1 MINRIID
8 YVADFGVELIK
19 DKINNKREKKEIRNR
34 LANYIKREQSINFDC
49 TPEEEIDFG
58 GLIQYIQTN
67 FLDDVQLRI
76 FGNKEERD
84 RAREDIKTK
93 AIINAKAN
101 NSLSEER
108 AVKIIE
114 TVFDILYDFYN
125 SQQNKDLKLMAAQI
139 ENTVVDQADEIKE
152 IMEEGD
158 KSIVNEIHSLKED
171 ISTSIDK
178 NVSLMKKGEISEVEE
193 KVKTMLNTLG
203 CTHNLYPDYQLVYD
217 SEKNIFYSKPLS
229 KEALEKYPP
238 RISCTGT
245 VEMNGKN
252 VRKIDVETINYAYR
266 HQYPLKLNV
275 VTAKKML
282 GDIVDP
288 VQHEA
293 EELKGTSIIIPPK
306 PFPKAFPCSISF
318 SNDVM
323 FDYILFRVE
332 EILDDETIIMTNRE
346 QENYPFKLK
355 LTINVQL
362 QSMDLSIYKN
372 NPTNEETLHYLKFL
386 VRGKIGEIISIKIL
400 SLGEELGRGKLDCLN
415 YDTDFGSI
423 ENEVAFYEKLVAIE
437 HHFYRTI
444 SVPKEIEYCDFKM
457 ISYLYAL
464 INGDEC
470 KDECASFSIQLP
482 LTEQLR
488 QKILESNNKKSSL
501 SYVGTI
507 KVPIFDEMYEVAVI
521 KTSNSVVYDNFE
533 KLKKLVEILEVGD
546 EIKLKFLP
554 YDGDKIVWSDCIKPD
569 DMVMH

>member
-1 MINRIID
+1 M
-8 YVADFGVELIK
+8 
-19 DKINNKREKKEIRNR
+19 
-34 LANYIKREQSINFDC
+34 
-49 TPEEEIDFG
+49 
-58 GLIQYIQTN
+58 
-67 FLDDVQLRI
+67 
-76 FGNKEERD
+76 
-84 RAREDIKTK
+84 
-93 AIINAKAN
+93 
-101 NSLSEER
+101 
-108 AVKIIE
+108 IE
-114 TVFDILYDFYN
+114 TAVDILYNFYN
-125 SQQNKDLKLMAAQI
+125 SAQNKDLRLMAAQI
-139 ENTVVDQADEIKE
+139 ENTVIDQADEIKE
-152 IMEEGD
+152 IIKEG
-158 KSIVNEIHSLKED
+158 

-178 NVSLMKKGEISEVEE
+178 NVSLMKKGEISEVED

-252 VRKIDVETINYAYR
+252 IDTIDVETINYANR

-293 EELKGTSIIIPPK
+293 EELMGTSIIIPPK
-306 PFPKAFPCSISF
+306 PFPKAFPCSISI
-318 SNDVM
+318 NDAVM
-323 FDYILFRVE
+323 FDYILFRIE

-346 QENYPFKLK
+346 QENCPFKMK
-355 LTINVQL
+355 LSINVKL
-362 QSMDLSIYKN
+362 QCMDLSIQKN
-372 NPTNEETLHYLKFL
+372 NNITNEETLHYLKFL
-386 VRGKIGEIISIKIL
+386 LRGKTGGIISIKIL
-400 SLGEELGRGKLDCLN
+400 SLRKELGSGKLDCLN
-415 YDTDFGSI
+415 YDTGFGSV
-423 ENEVAFYEKLVAIE
+423 ENEVAFYEKIVAIE

-482 LTEQLR
+482 VTEQLR
-488 QKILESNNKKSSL
+488 QIILESNNKKSSL

-507 KVPIFDEMYEVAVI
+507 YVPIFNEMYEIAII
-521 KTSNSVVYDNFE
+521 KTFESVVYDNLE
-533 KLKKLVEILEVGD
+533 KLKKLVELLDIGD

-569 DMVMH
+569 DMDKQ

>member
-1 MINRIID
+1 MITRIID
-8 YVADFGVELIK
+8 YVTDFGVELIK
-19 DKINNKREKKEIRNR
+19 DKINNEREKNEIRNR
-34 LANYIKREQSINFDC
+34 LASYIKREQSINFDC

-67 FLDDVQLRI
+67 FLDDAQLRI

-101 NSLSEER
+101 NSLSQER
-108 AVKIIE
+108 AIKMIE
-114 TVFDILYDFYN
+114 TAVDILYNFYN
-125 SQQNKDLKLMAAQI
+125 SAQNKDLRLMATQI
-139 ENTVVDQADEIKE
+139 ENTVIDQADEIKE
-152 IMEEGD
+152 IIKEG
-158 KSIVNEIHSLKED
+158 

-178 NVSLMKKGEISEVEE
+178 NVSLMKKGEISEVED

-252 VRKIDVETINYAYR
+252 IDTIDVETINYANR

-293 EELKGTSIIIPPK
+293 EELMGTSIIIPPK
-306 PFPKAFPCSISF
+306 PFPKAFPCSISI
-318 SNDVM
+318 NDAVM
-323 FDYILFRVE
+323 FDYILFRIE

-346 QENYPFKLK
+346 QENCPFKMK
-355 LTINVQL
+355 LSINVKL
-362 QSMDLSIYKN
+362 QCMDLSIQKN
-372 NPTNEETLHYLKFL
+372 NNITNEETLHYLKFL
-386 VRGKIGEIISIKIL
+386 LRGKTGGIISIKIL
-400 SLGEELGRGKLDCLN
+400 SLRKELGSGKLDCLN
-415 YDTDFGSI
+415 YDTGFGSV
-423 ENEVAFYEKLVAIE
+423 ENEVAFYEKIVAIE

-482 LTEQLR
+482 VTEQLR
-488 QKILESNNKKSSL
+488 QIILESNNKKSSL

-507 KVPIFDEMYEVAVI
+507 YVPIFNEMYEIAII
-521 KTSNSVVYDNFE
+521 KTFESVVYDNLE
-533 KLKKLVEILEVGD
+533 KLKKLVELLDIGD

-554 YDGDKIVWSDCIKPD
+554 YDGDKIVWSDYIKPD
-569 DMVMH
+569 DMDKQ

>member
-1 MINRIID
+1 MITRIID
-8 YVADFGVELIK
+8 YVTDFGVELIK
-19 DKINNKREKKEIRNR
+19 DKINNEREKNEIRNR
-34 LANYIKREQSINFDC
+34 LASYIKREQSINFDC

-67 FLDDVQLRI
+67 FLDDAQLRI

-101 NSLSEER
+101 NSLSQER
-108 AVKIIE
+108 AIKMIE
-114 TVFDILYDFYN
+114 TAVDILYNFYN
-125 SQQNKDLKLMAAQI
+125 SAQNKDLRLMAAQI
-139 ENTVVDQADEIKE
+139 ENTVIDQADEIKE
-152 IMEEGD
+152 IIKEG
-158 KSIVNEIHSLKED
+158 

-178 NVSLMKKGEISEVEE
+178 NVSLMKKGEISEVED
-193 KVKTMLNTLG
+193 KVKSMLNTLG

-252 VRKIDVETINYAYR
+252 IDTIDVETINYANR

-288 VQHEA
+288 VQHGA
-293 EELKGTSIIIPPK
+293 EELMGTSIIIPPK
-306 PFPKAFPCSISF
+306 PFPKAFPCSISI
-318 SNDVM
+318 NDAVM
-323 FDYILFRVE
+323 FDYILFRIE

-346 QENYPFKLK
+346 QENCPFKMK
-355 LTINVQL
+355 LSINVKL
-362 QSMDLSIYKN
+362 QCMDLSIQKN
-372 NPTNEETLHYLKFL
+372 NNITNEETLHYLKFL
-386 VRGKIGEIISIKIL
+386 LRGKTGGIISIKIL
-400 SLGEELGRGKLDCLN
+400 SLRKELGSGKLDCLN
-415 YDTDFGSI
+415 YDTGFGSV
-423 ENEVAFYEKLVAIE
+423 ENEVAFYEKIVAIE

-444 SVPKEIEYCDFKM
+444 SVPKEIEYCDVKM

-482 LTEQLR
+482 VTEQLR
-488 QKILESNNKKSSL
+488 QIILESNNQKSSL

-507 KVPIFDEMYEVAVI
+507 YVPIFNEMYEIAII
-521 KTSNSVVYDNFE
+521 KTFESVVYDNLE
-533 KLKKLVEILEVGD
+533 KLKKLVELLDIGD

-569 DMVMH
+569 DMDKQ

>member
-1 MINRIID
+1 MITRIID
-8 YVADFGVELIK
+8 YVTDFGVELIK
-19 DKINNKREKKEIRNR
+19 DKINNEREKNEIRNR
-34 LANYIKREQSINFDC
+34 LASYIKREQSINFDC

-67 FLDDVQLRI
+67 FLDDAQLRI

-101 NSLSEER
+101 NSLSQER
-108 AVKIIE
+108 AIKMIE
-114 TVFDILYDFYN
+114 TAVDILYNFYN
-125 SQQNKDLKLMAAQI
+125 SAQNKDLRLMAAQI
-139 ENTVVDQADEIKE
+139 ENTVIDQADEIKE
-152 IMEEGD
+152 IIKEG
-158 KSIVNEIHSLKED
+158 

-178 NVSLMKKGEISEVEE
+178 NVSLMKKGEISEVED
-193 KVKTMLNTLG
+193 KVKSMLNTLG

-252 VRKIDVETINYAYR
+252 IDTIDVETINYANR

-293 EELKGTSIIIPPK
+293 EELMGTSIIIPPK
-306 PFPKAFPCSISF
+306 PFPKAFPCSISI
-318 SNDVM
+318 NDAVM
-323 FDYILFRVE
+323 FDYILFRIE

-346 QENYPFKLK
+346 QENCPFKMK
-355 LTINVQL
+355 LSINVKL
-362 QSMDLSIYKN
+362 QCMDLSIQKN
-372 NPTNEETLHYLKFL
+372 NNITNEETLHYLKFL
-386 VRGKIGEIISIKIL
+386 LRGKTGGIISIKIL
-400 SLGEELGRGKLDCLN
+400 SLRKELGSGKLDCLN
-415 YDTDFGSI
+415 YDTGFGSV
-423 ENEVAFYEKLVAIE
+423 ENEVAFYEKIVAIE

-444 SVPKEIEYCDFKM
+444 SVPKEIEYCDVKM

-470 KDECASFSIQLP
+470 KDECASFSIKLP
-482 LTEQLR
+482 VTEQLR
-488 QKILESNNKKSSL
+488 QIILESNNKKSSL

-507 KVPIFDEMYEVAVI
+507 YVPIFNEMYEIAII
-521 KTSNSVVYDNFE
+521 KTFESVVYDNLE
-533 KLKKLVEILEVGD
+533 KLKKLVELLDIGD

-569 DMVMH
+569 DMDKQ

>member
-1 MINRIID
+1 MITRIID
-8 YVADFGVELIK
+8 YVTDFGVELIK
-19 DKINNKREKKEIRNR
+19 DKINNEREKNEIRNR
-34 LANYIKREQSINFDC
+34 LASYIKREQSINFDC

-67 FLDDVQLRI
+67 FLDDAQLRI

-101 NSLSEER
+101 NSLSQER
-108 AVKIIE
+108 AIKMIE
-114 TVFDILYDFYN
+114 TAVDILYNFYN
-125 SQQNKDLKLMAAQI
+125 SAQNKDLRLMAAQI
-139 ENTVVDQADEIKE
+139 ENTVIDQADEIKE
-152 IMEEGD
+152 IIKEG
-158 KSIVNEIHSLKED
+158 

-178 NVSLMKKGEISEVEE
+178 NVSLMKKGEISEVED
-193 KVKTMLNTLG
+193 KVKSMLNTLG

-229 KEALEKYPP
+229 KEVLEKYPP

-252 VRKIDVETINYAYR
+252 IDTIDVETINYANR

-293 EELKGTSIIIPPK
+293 EELMGTSIIIPPK
-306 PFPKAFPCSISF
+306 PFPKAFPCSISI
-318 SNDVM
+318 NDAVM
-323 FDYILFRVE
+323 FDYILFRIE

-346 QENYPFKLK
+346 QENCPFKMK
-355 LTINVQL
+355 LSINVKL
-362 QSMDLSIYKN
+362 QCMDLSIQKN
-372 NPTNEETLHYLKFL
+372 NNITNEETLHYLKFL
-386 VRGKIGEIISIKIL
+386 LRGKTGGIISIKIL
-400 SLGEELGRGKLDCLN
+400 SLRKELGSGKLDCLN
-415 YDTDFGSI
+415 YDTGFGSV
-423 ENEVAFYEKLVAIE
+423 ENEVAFYEKIVAIE

-444 SVPKEIEYCDFKM
+444 SVPKEIEYCDVKM

-482 LTEQLR
+482 VTEQLR
-488 QKILESNNKKSSL
+488 QIILESNNQKSSL

-507 KVPIFDEMYEVAVI
+507 YVPIFNEMYEIAII
-521 KTSNSVVYDNFE
+521 KTFESVVYDNLE
-533 KLKKLVEILEVGD
+533 KLKKLVELLDIGD

-569 DMVMH
+569 DMDKQ

>member
-1 MINRIID
+1 MITRIID
-8 YVADFGVELIK
+8 YVTDFGVELIK
-19 DKINNKREKKEIRNR
+19 DKINNEREKNEIRNR
-34 LANYIKREQSINFDC
+34 LASYIKREQSINFDC

-67 FLDDVQLRI
+67 FLDDAQLRI

-101 NSLSEER
+101 NSLSQER
-108 AVKIIE
+108 AIKMIE
-114 TVFDILYDFYN
+114 TAVDILYNFYN
-125 SQQNKDLKLMAAQI
+125 SAQNKDLRLMATQI
-139 ENTVVDQADEIKE
+139 ENTVIDQADEIKE
-152 IMEEGD
+152 IIKEG
-158 KSIVNEIHSLKED
+158 

-178 NVSLMKKGEISEVEE
+178 NVSLMKKGEISEVED

-203 CTHNLYPDYQLVYD
+203 CTHNLYLDYQLVYD

-252 VRKIDVETINYAYR
+252 IDTIDVETINYANR

-293 EELKGTSIIIPPK
+293 EELMGTSIIIPPK
-306 PFPKAFPCSISF
+306 PFPKAFPCSISI
-318 SNDVM
+318 NDAVM
-323 FDYILFRVE
+323 FDYILFRIE

-372 NPTNEETLHYLKFL
+372 NPTNEETLHYLEFL

-415 YDTDFGSI
+415 YNTDFGSI

-482 LTEQLR
+482 VTEQLR
-488 QKILESNNKKSSL
+488 QIILESNNKKSSL

-507 KVPIFDEMYEVAVI
+507 YVPIFNEMYEIAII
-521 KTSNSVVYDNFE
+521 KTFESVVYDNLE
-533 KLKKLVEILEVGD
+533 KLKKLVELLDIGD

-569 DMVMH
+569 DMDKQ

>member
-1 MINRIID
+1 MITRIID
-8 YVADFGVELIK
+8 YVTDFGVELIK
-19 DKINNKREKKEIRNR
+19 DKINNEREKNEIRNR
-34 LANYIKREQSINFDC
+34 LASYIKREQSINFDC

-67 FLDDVQLRI
+67 FLDDAQLRI

-101 NSLSEER
+101 NSLSQER
-108 AVKIIE
+108 AIKMIE
-114 TVFDILYDFYN
+114 TAVDILYNFYN
-125 SQQNKDLKLMAAQI
+125 SAQNKDLRLMAAQI
-139 ENTVVDQADEIKE
+139 ENTVIDQADEIKE
-152 IMEEGD
+152 IIKEG
-158 KSIVNEIHSLKED
+158 

-178 NVSLMKKGEISEVEE
+178 NVSLMKKGEISEVED
-193 KVKTMLNTLG
+193 KVKSMLNTLG

-252 VRKIDVETINYAYR
+252 IDTIDVETINYANR

-293 EELKGTSIIIPPK
+293 EELMGTSIIIPPK
-306 PFPKAFPCSISF
+306 PFPKAFPCSISI
-318 SNDVM
+318 NDAVM
-323 FDYILFRVE
+323 FDYILFRIE

-346 QENYPFKLK
+346 QENCPFKMK
-355 LTINVQL
+355 LSINVKL
-362 QSMDLSIYKN
+362 QCMDLSIQKN
-372 NPTNEETLHYLKFL
+372 NNITNEETLHYLKFL
-386 VRGKIGEIISIKIL
+386 LRGKTGGIISIKIL
-400 SLGEELGRGKLDCLN
+400 SLRKELGSGKLDCLN
-415 YDTDFGSI
+415 YDTGFGSV
-423 ENEVAFYEKLVAIE
+423 ENEVAFYEKIVAIE

-444 SVPKEIEYCDFKM
+444 SVPKEIEYCDVKM

-482 LTEQLR
+482 VTEQLR
-488 QKILESNNKKSSL
+488 QIILESNNKKSSL

-507 KVPIFDEMYEVAVI
+507 YVPIFNEMYEIAII
-521 KTSNSVVYDNFE
+521 KTFESVVYDNLE
-533 KLKKLVEILEVGD
+533 KLKKLVELLDIGD

-569 DMVMH
+569 DMDKQ

>member
-1 MINRIID
+1 MITRIID

-19 DKINNKREKKEIRNR
+19 DKINNEREKKEIRDR

-84 RAREDIKTK
+84 RAREDIKAK

-114 TVFDILYDFYN
+114 TVFDILYNFYN
-125 SQQNKDLKLMAAQI
+125 SAQNKDLRLMAAQI
-139 ENTVVDQADEIKE
+139 ENTVIDQADEIKE
-152 IMEEGD
+152 IIKEG
-158 KSIVNEIHSLKED
+158 

-178 NVSLMKKGEISEVEE
+178 NVSLMKKGEISEVED

-252 VRKIDVETINYAYR
+252 IDTIDVETINYANR

-293 EELKGTSIIIPPK
+293 EELMGTSIIIPPK
-306 PFPKAFPCSISF
+306 PFPKAFPCSISI
-318 SNDVM
+318 NDAVM
-323 FDYILFRVE
+323 FDYILFRIE

-346 QENYPFKLK
+346 QENCPFKMK
-355 LTINVQL
+355 LSINVKL
-362 QSMDLSIYKN
+362 QCMDLSIQKN
-372 NPTNEETLHYLKFL
+372 NNITNEETLHYLKFL
-386 VRGKIGEIISIKIL
+386 LRGKTGGIISIKIL
-400 SLGEELGRGKLDCLN
+400 SLRKELGSGKLDCLN
-415 YDTDFGSI
+415 YDTGFGSV
-423 ENEVAFYEKLVAIE
+423 ENEVAFYEKIVAIE

-482 LTEQLR
+482 VTEQLR
-488 QKILESNNKKSSL
+488 QIILESNNKKSSL

-507 KVPIFDEMYEVAVI
+507 YVPIFNEMYEIAII
-521 KTSNSVVYDNFE
+521 KTFESVVYDNLE
-533 KLKKLVEILEVGD
+533 KLKKLVELLDIGD

-569 DMVMH
+569 DMDKQ

>member
-1 MINRIID
+1 MITRIID
-8 YVADFGVELIK
+8 YVTDFGVELIK
-19 DKINNKREKKEIRNR
+19 DKINNEREKNEIRNR
-34 LANYIKREQSINFDC
+34 LASYIKREQSINFDC

-67 FLDDVQLRI
+67 FLDDAQLRI

-101 NSLSEER
+101 NSLSQER
-108 AVKIIE
+108 AIKMIE
-114 TVFDILYDFYN
+114 TAVDILYNFYN
-125 SQQNKDLKLMAAQI
+125 SAQNKDLRLMAAQI
-139 ENTVVDQADEIKE
+139 ENTVIDQADEIKE
-152 IMEEGD
+152 IIKEG
-158 KSIVNEIHSLKED
+158 

-178 NVSLMKKGEISEVEE
+178 NVSLMKKGEISEVED
-193 KVKTMLNTLG
+193 KVKSMLNTLG

-252 VRKIDVETINYAYR
+252 IDTIDVETINYANR

-293 EELKGTSIIIPPK
+293 EELMGTSIIIPPK
-306 PFPKAFPCSISF
+306 PFPKAFPCSISI
-318 SNDVM
+318 NDAVM
-323 FDYILFRVE
+323 FDYILFRIE

-346 QENYPFKLK
+346 QENCPFKMK
-355 LTINVQL
+355 LSINVKL
-362 QSMDLSIYKN
+362 QCMDLSIQKN
-372 NPTNEETLHYLKFL
+372 NNITNEETLHYLKFL
-386 VRGKIGEIISIKIL
+386 LRGKTGGIISIKIL
-400 SLGEELGRGKLDCLN
+400 SLRKELGSGKLDCLN
-415 YDTDFGSI
+415 YDTGFGSV
-423 ENEVAFYEKLVAIE
+423 ENEVAFYEKIVAIE

-444 SVPKEIEYCDFKM
+444 SVPKEIEYCDVKM

-482 LTEQLR
+482 VTEQLR
-488 QKILESNNKKSSL
+488 QIILESNNQKSSL

-507 KVPIFDEMYEVAVI
+507 YVPIFNEMYEIAII
-521 KTSNSVVYDNFE
+521 KTFESVVYDNLE
-533 KLKKLVEILEVGD
+533 KLKKLVELLDIGD

-569 DMVMH
+569 DMDKQ

>member
-1 MINRIID
+1 MITRIID
-8 YVADFGVELIK
+8 YVTDFGVELIK
-19 DKINNKREKKEIRNR
+19 DKINNEREKNEIRNR
-34 LANYIKREQSINFDC
+34 LASYIKREQSINFDC

-67 FLDDVQLRI
+67 FLDDAQLRI

-101 NSLSEER
+101 NSLSQER
-108 AVKIIE
+108 AIKMIE
-114 TVFDILYDFYN
+114 TAVDILYNFYN
-125 SQQNKDLKLMAAQI
+125 SAQNKDLRLMAAQI
-139 ENTVVDQADEIKE
+139 ENTVIDQADEIKE
-152 IMEEGD
+152 IIKEG
-158 KSIVNEIHSLKED
+158 

-178 NVSLMKKGEISEVEE
+178 NVSLMKKGEISEVED

-252 VRKIDVETINYAYR
+252 IDTIDVETINYANR

-293 EELKGTSIIIPPK
+293 EELMDTSIIIPPK
-306 PFPKAFPCSISF
+306 PFPKAFPCSISI
-318 SNDVM
+318 NDAVM
-323 FDYILFRVE
+323 FDYILFRIE

-346 QENYPFKLK
+346 QENCPFKMK
-355 LTINVQL
+355 LSINVKL
-362 QSMDLSIYKN
+362 QCMDLSIQKN
-372 NPTNEETLHYLKFL
+372 NNITNEETLHYLKFL
-386 VRGKIGEIISIKIL
+386 LRGKTGGIISIKIL
-400 SLGEELGRGKLDCLN
+400 SLRKELGSGKLDCLN
-415 YDTDFGSI
+415 YDTGFGSV
-423 ENEVAFYEKLVAIE
+423 ENEVAFYEKIVAIE

-482 LTEQLR
+482 VTEQLR
-488 QKILESNNKKSSL
+488 QIILESNNKKSSL

-507 KVPIFDEMYEVAVI
+507 YVPIFNEMYEIAII
-521 KTSNSVVYDNFE
+521 KTFESVVYDNLE
-533 KLKKLVEILEVGD
+533 KLKKLVELLDIGD

-569 DMVMH
+569 DMDKQ

>member
-1 MINRIID
+1 MITRIID
-8 YVADFGVELIK
+8 YVTDFGVELIK
-19 DKINNKREKKEIRNR
+19 DKINNEREKNEIRNR
-34 LANYIKREQSINFDC
+34 LASYIKREQSINFDC
-49 TPEEEIDFG
+49 TPEEKIDFG

-67 FLDDVQLRI
+67 FLDDAQLRI

-101 NSLSEER
+101 NSLSQER
-108 AVKIIE
+108 AIKMIE
-114 TVFDILYDFYN
+114 TAVDILYNFYN
-125 SQQNKDLKLMAAQI
+125 SAQNKDLRLMAAQI
-139 ENTVVDQADEIKE
+139 ENTVIDQADEIKE
-152 IMEEGD
+152 IIKEG
-158 KSIVNEIHSLKED
+158 

-178 NVSLMKKGEISEVEE
+178 NVSLMKKGEISEVED
-193 KVKTMLNTLG
+193 KVKSMLNTLG

-252 VRKIDVETINYAYR
+252 IDTIDVETINYANR

-293 EELKGTSIIIPPK
+293 EELMGTSIIIPPK
-306 PFPKAFPCSISF
+306 PFPKAFPCSISI
-318 SNDVM
+318 NDAVM
-323 FDYILFRVE
+323 FDYILFRIE

-346 QENYPFKLK
+346 QENCPFKMK
-355 LTINVQL
+355 LSINVKL
-362 QSMDLSIYKN
+362 QCMDLSIQKN
-372 NPTNEETLHYLKFL
+372 NNITNEETLHYLKFL
-386 VRGKIGEIISIKIL
+386 LRGKTGGIISIKIL
-400 SLGEELGRGKLDCLN
+400 SLRKELGSGKLDRLN
-415 YDTDFGSI
+415 YDTGFGSV
-423 ENEVAFYEKLVAIE
+423 ENEVAFYEKIVAIE

-444 SVPKEIEYCDFKM
+444 SVPKEIEYCDVKM

-482 LTEQLR
+482 VTEQLR
-488 QKILESNNKKSSL
+488 QIILESNNKKSSL

-507 KVPIFDEMYEVAVI
+507 YVPIFNEMYEIAII
-521 KTSNSVVYDNFE
+521 KTFESVVYDNLE
-533 KLKKLVEILEVGD
+533 KLKKLVELLDIGD

-569 DMVMH
+569 DMDKQ

>member
-1 MINRIID
+1 MITRIID
-8 YVADFGVELIK
+8 YVTDFGVELIK
-19 DKINNKREKKEIRNR
+19 DKINNEREKNEIRNR
-34 LANYIKREQSINFDC
+34 LASYIKREQRINFDC

-67 FLDDVQLRI
+67 FLDDAQLRI

-101 NSLSEER
+101 NSLSQER
-108 AVKIIE
+108 AIKMIE
-114 TVFDILYDFYN
+114 TAVDILYNFYN
-125 SQQNKDLKLMAAQI
+125 SAQNKDLRLMATQI
-139 ENTVVDQADEIKE
+139 ENTVIDQADEIKE
-152 IMEEGD
+152 IIKEG
-158 KSIVNEIHSLKED
+158 

-178 NVSLMKKGEISEVEE
+178 NVSLMKKGEISEVED

-252 VRKIDVETINYAYR
+252 IDTIDVETINYANR

-293 EELKGTSIIIPPK
+293 EELMGTSIIIPPK
-306 PFPKAFPCSISF
+306 PFPKAFPCSISI
-318 SNDVM
+318 NDAVM
-323 FDYILFRVE
+323 FDYILFRIE

-346 QENYPFKLK
+346 QENCPFKMK
-355 LTINVQL
+355 LSINVKL
-362 QSMDLSIYKN
+362 QCMDLSIQKN
-372 NPTNEETLHYLKFL
+372 NNITNEETLHYLKFL
-386 VRGKIGEIISIKIL
+386 LRGKTGGIISIKIL
-400 SLGEELGRGKLDCLN
+400 SLRKELGSGKLDCLN
-415 YDTDFGSI
+415 YDTGFGSV
-423 ENEVAFYEKLVAIE
+423 ENEVAFYEKIVAIE

-482 LTEQLR
+482 VTEQLR
-488 QKILESNNKKSSL
+488 QIILESNNKKSSL

-507 KVPIFDEMYEVAVI
+507 YVPIFNEMYEIAII
-521 KTSNSVVYDNFE
+521 KTFESVVYDNLE
-533 KLKKLVEILEVGD
+533 KLKKLVELLDIGD

-554 YDGDKIVWSDCIKPD
+554 YDGDKIVWSDYIKPD
-569 DMVMH
+569 DMDKQ

>member
-1 MINRIID
+1 MITRIID
-8 YVADFGVELIK
+8 YVTDFGVELIK
-19 DKINNKREKKEIRNR
+19 DKINNEREKNEIRNR
-34 LANYIKREQSINFDC
+34 LASYIKREQSINFDC

-67 FLDDVQLRI
+67 FLDDAQLRI

-101 NSLSEER
+101 NSLSQER
-108 AVKIIE
+108 AIKMIE
-114 TVFDILYDFYN
+114 TAVDILYNFYN
-125 SQQNKDLKLMAAQI
+125 SAQNKDLRLMAAQI
-139 ENTVVDQADEIKE
+139 ENTVIDQADEIKE
-152 IMEEGD
+152 IIKEG
-158 KSIVNEIHSLKED
+158 

-178 NVSLMKKGEISEVEE
+178 NVSLMKKGEISEVED
-193 KVKTMLNTLG
+193 KVKSMLNTLG

-252 VRKIDVETINYAYR
+252 IDTIDVETINYANR

-293 EELKGTSIIIPPK
+293 EELMGTSIIIPPK
-306 PFPKAFPCSISF
+306 PFPKAFPCSISI
-318 SNDVM
+318 NDAVM
-323 FDYILFRVE
+323 FDYILFRIE

-346 QENYPFKLK
+346 QENCPFKMK
-355 LTINVQL
+355 LSINVKL
-362 QSMDLSIYKN
+362 QCMDLSIQKN
-372 NPTNEETLHYLKFL
+372 NNITNEETLHYLKFL
-386 VRGKIGEIISIKIL
+386 LRGKTGGIISIKIL
-400 SLGEELGRGKLDCLN
+400 SLRKELGSGKLDCLN
-415 YDTDFGSI
+415 YDTGFGSV
-423 ENEVAFYEKLVAIE
+423 ENEVAFYEKIVAIE

-444 SVPKEIEYCDFKM
+444 SVPKEIEYCDVKM

-482 LTEQLR
+482 VTEQLR
-488 QKILESNNKKSSL
+488 QIILESNNQKSSL

-507 KVPIFDEMYEVAVI
+507 YVPIFNEIYEIAII
-521 KTSNSVVYDNFE
+521 KTFESVVYDNLE
-533 KLKKLVEILEVGD
+533 KLKKLVELLDIGD

-569 DMVMH
+569 DMDKQ

>member
-1 MINRIID
+1 MITRIID
-8 YVADFGVELIK
+8 YVTDFGVELIK
-19 DKINNKREKKEIRNR
+19 DKINNEREKNEIRNR
-34 LANYIKREQSINFDC
+34 LASYIKREQSINFDC

-67 FLDDVQLRI
+67 FLDDAQLRI

-84 RAREDIKTK
+84 RAREDIKIK

-101 NSLSEER
+101 NSLSQER
-108 AVKIIE
+108 AIKMIE
-114 TVFDILYDFYN
+114 TAVDILYNFYN
-125 SQQNKDLKLMAAQI
+125 SAQNKDLRLMAAQI
-139 ENTVVDQADEIKE
+139 ENTVIDQADEIKE
-152 IMEEGD
+152 IIKEG
-158 KSIVNEIHSLKED
+158 

-178 NVSLMKKGEISEVEE
+178 NVSLMKKGEISEVED

-252 VRKIDVETINYAYR
+252 IDTIDVETINYANR

-293 EELKGTSIIIPPK
+293 EELMGTSIIIPPK
-306 PFPKAFPCSISF
+306 PFPKAFPCSISI
-318 SNDVM
+318 NDAVM
-323 FDYILFRVE
+323 FDYILFRIE

-346 QENYPFKLK
+346 QENCPFKMK
-355 LTINVQL
+355 LSINVKL
-362 QSMDLSIYKN
+362 QYMDLSIQKN
-372 NPTNEETLHYLKFL
+372 NNITNEETLHYLKFL
-386 VRGKIGEIISIKIL
+386 LRGKTGGIISIKIL
-400 SLGEELGRGKLDCLN
+400 SLRKELGSGKLDCLN
-415 YDTDFGSI
+415 YDTGFGSV
-423 ENEVAFYEKLVAIE
+423 ENEVAFYEKIVAIE

-482 LTEQLR
+482 VTEQLR
-488 QKILESNNKKSSL
+488 QIILESNNKKSSL

-507 KVPIFDEMYEVAVI
+507 YVPIFNEMYEIAII
-521 KTSNSVVYDNFE
+521 KTFESVVYDNLE
-533 KLKKLVEILEVGD
+533 KLKKLVELLDIGD

-569 DMVMH
+569 DMDKQ

>member
-1 MINRIID
+1 MITRIID
-8 YVADFGVELIK
+8 YVTDFGVELIK
-19 DKINNKREKKEIRNR
+19 DKINNEREKNEIRNR
-34 LANYIKREQSINFDC
+34 LASYIKREQSINFDC

-67 FLDDVQLRI
+67 FLDDAQLRI

-84 RAREDIKTK
+84 RAREDIKIK

-101 NSLSEER
+101 NSLSQER
-108 AVKIIE
+108 AIKMIE
-114 TVFDILYDFYN
+114 TAVDILYNFYN
-125 SQQNKDLKLMAAQI
+125 SAQNKDLRLMAAQI
-139 ENTVVDQADEIKE
+139 ENTVIDQADEIKE
-152 IMEEGD
+152 IIKEG
-158 KSIVNEIHSLKED
+158 

-178 NVSLMKKGEISEVEE
+178 NVSLMKKGEISEVED

-252 VRKIDVETINYAYR
+252 IDTIDVETINYANR

-293 EELKGTSIIIPPK
+293 EELMGTSIIISPK
-306 PFPKAFPCSISF
+306 PFPKAFPCSISI
-318 SNDVM
+318 NDAVM
-323 FDYILFRVE
+323 FDYILFRIE

-346 QENYPFKLK
+346 QENCPFKMK
-355 LTINVQL
+355 LSINVKL
-362 QSMDLSIYKN
+362 QCMDLSIQKN
-372 NPTNEETLHYLKFL
+372 NNITNEETLHYLKFL
-386 VRGKIGEIISIKIL
+386 LRGKTGGIISIKIL
-400 SLGEELGRGKLDCLN
+400 SLRKELGSGKLDCLN
-415 YDTDFGSI
+415 YDTGFGSV
-423 ENEVAFYEKLVAIE
+423 ENEVAFYEKIVAIE

-482 LTEQLR
+482 VTEQLR
-488 QKILESNNKKSSL
+488 QIILESNNKKSSL

-507 KVPIFDEMYEVAVI
+507 YVPIFNEMYEIAII
-521 KTSNSVVYDNFE
+521 KTFESVVYDNLE
-533 KLKKLVEILEVGD
+533 KLKKLVELLDIGD

-569 DMVMH
+569 DMDKQ

>member
-1 MINRIID
+1 MITELID

-19 DKINNKREKKEIRNR
+19 DKINNEREKKEIRDR

-49 TPEEEIDFG
+49 TSEEEIDFG

-101 NSLSEER
+101 NSLSQER
-108 AVKIIE
+108 AIKMVE
-114 TVFDILYDFYN
+114 TAVDILYNFYN
-125 SQQNKDLKLMAAQI
+125 SEQNKDLRLMVAQI
-139 ENTVVDQADEIKE
+139 ENIVTDQADEIKE
-152 IMEEGD
+152 IIDEGG
-158 KSIVNEIHSLKED
+158 KGIKNEIHSLKED
-171 ISTSIDK
+171 ISTSFDR
-178 NVSLMKKGEISEVEE
+178 NVTLMKKGEISEVED
-193 KVKTMLNTLG
+193 KVKTMLNILG
-203 CTHNLYPDYQLVYD
+203 CTHNLYPDYKLGYD
-217 SEKNIFYSKPLS
+217 SEKSIFYSKPLS

-238 RISCTGT
+238 KISCTGT

-252 VRKIDVETINYAYR
+252 INMIDVETINYANR

-282 GDIVDP
+282 GDIADP

-318 SNDVM
+318 GNDVM

-372 NPTNEETLHYLKFL
+372 NPTNEETLHYLK
-386 VRGKIGEIISIKIL
+386 II
-400 SLGEELGRGKLDCLN
+400 
-415 YDTDFGSI
+415 
-423 ENEVAFYEKLVAIE
+423 
-437 HHFYRTI
+437 
-444 SVPKEIEYCDFKM
+444 
-457 ISYLYAL
+457 
-464 INGDEC
+464 
-470 KDECASFSIQLP
+470 
-482 LTEQLR
+482 
-488 QKILESNNKKSSL
+488 
-501 SYVGTI
+501 
-507 KVPIFDEMYEVAVI
+507 
-521 KTSNSVVYDNFE
+521 
-533 KLKKLVEILEVGD
+533 
-546 EIKLKFLP
+546 
-554 YDGDKIVWSDCIKPD
+554 
-569 DMVMH
+569 

>member
-1 MINRIID
+1 
-8 YVADFGVELIK
+8 
-19 DKINNKREKKEIRNR
+19 
-34 LANYIKREQSINFDC
+34 
-49 TPEEEIDFG
+49 
-58 GLIQYIQTN
+58 
-67 FLDDVQLRI
+67 
-76 FGNKEERD
+76 
-84 RAREDIKTK
+84 
-93 AIINAKAN
+93 
-101 NSLSEER
+101 
-108 AVKIIE
+108 
-114 TVFDILYDFYN
+114 
-125 SQQNKDLKLMAAQI
+125 
-139 ENTVVDQADEIKE
+139 
-152 IMEEGD
+152 
-158 KSIVNEIHSLKED
+158 
-171 ISTSIDK
+171 
-178 NVSLMKKGEISEVEE
+178 
-193 KVKTMLNTLG
+193 
-203 CTHNLYPDYQLVYD
+203 
-217 SEKNIFYSKPLS
+217 
-229 KEALEKYPP
+229 
-238 RISCTGT
+238 
-245 VEMNGKN
+245 MNGKN

-275 VTAKKML
+275 ITAKKML
-282 GDIVDP
+282 GDIADP

-306 PFPKAFPCSISF
+306 PFSKAFPCSISF
-318 SNDVM
+318 GNDAM

-386 VRGKIGEIISIKIL
+386 VRGKMGEIISIKIL

-507 KVPIFDEMYEVAVI
+507 FVPIFNEMYEIAVI
-521 KTSNSVVYDNFE
+521 KTSNSVVYGNFE
-533 KLKKLVEILEVGD
+533 KLKKLVELLDIGD